1 MSMYT
6 KLLSQTHWISD
17 YVDPGW
23 RSDVQRL
30 KVEEVEVPDPDGGV
44 RGGGQGVRHLSP
56 LQGVHLDHLLRPPVH
71 THPEPVP
78 GPQPVQE
85 PDEGLAA
92 GLGGARQNTEL
103 IILLSTNLGDPVEH
117 EQSGA
122 GDAQPPPRHPYAD
135 RQGDCLQCLPL
146 AAP

>member
-1 MSMYT
+1 MPVHNVPAGAAVVEKGDDSFNLRIKCVKVYT
-6 KLLSQTHWISD
+6 KLLPRTHWISD

-23 RSDVQRL
+23 RGDVQRL

-92 GLGGARQNTEL
+92 GLGGARQNMVLL
-103 IILLSTNLGDPVEH
+103 ISTNLGDPVE
-117 EQSGA
+117 Q
-122 GDAQPPPRHPYAD
+122 
-135 RQGDCLQCLPL
+135 
-146 AAP
+146 